1 MALIPCPE
9 CKREVS
15 TLAASCPHCGAP
27 VVNFRLVSP
36 GKETVVTTLLTSKR
50 YKLQRLVALAL
61 AVIGWVIIIFG
72 PPGSGVAG
80 LILLIVSIGWSIV
93 VCILIWWHHG

>member
-15 TLAASCPHCGAP
+15 TLAVSCPHCGTP

-36 GKETVVTTLLTSKR
+36 DKETVVTTQLTNKR

-80 LILLIVSIGWSIV
+80 LILLIVSIGWGIV
-93 VCILIWWHHG
+93 VSILNWWHHG

>member
-15 TLAASCPHCGAP
+15 TLAVSCPHCGTP

-36 GKETVVTTLLTSKR
+36 DKETVVTTQLTSKR
-50 YKLQRLVALAL
+50 YKLQRLVALTL